1 MSLINDALKRAK
13 QAQGQTPTV
22 PGPQL
27 RPVELVATASHPS
40 RLAVRGISVAVIG
53 LALFLAWRLVRTN
66 GSIQPGVT
74 VPQVPA
80 VANAVPAPK
89 PAPITQ
95 HAPAQNVEATATVPP
110 RPSPAATL
118 GTSVE
123 AHSSSASNP
132 VASAPVAAAATDVA
146 VTISP
151 TNAPV
156 VPEKAAPPK
165 LQGIMYQPG
174 HPAAMISGKMV
185 FIGDK
190 FGQWRVAAIDQESA
204 TLIGAGQTNIL
215 TLPQ

>member
-27 RPVELVATASHPS
+27 RPVELVATASHSS

-66 GSIQPGVT
+66 GSIQPGVA

-80 VANAVPAPK
+80 VANAVPAPQ

-95 HAPAQNVEATATVPP
+95 HAPAQNFEATATVPP
-110 RPSPAATL
+110 PSPAATL

-132 VASAPVAAAATDVA
+132 VASAPVAAATDVA
-146 VTISP
+146 ATIVP
-151 TNAPV
+151 TNTVAPQ
-156 VPEKAAPPK
+156 KLAPPK

-190 FGQWRVAAIDQESA
+190 FGQWRVAAIDQEGA
-204 TLIGAGQTNIL
+204 TLIGAGQTNVL